1 MKRFCFAI
9 AMLVALTVEVAAA
22 CPLKF
27 PGSEVSRI
35 GIYVENLSTGKIET
49 AYNADMSFTPASVMK
64 CITSATAQISL
75 RPDFCFKT
83 TVRPL
88 GYIASGILHG
98 DLLVTG
104 SGDPTLGSRH
114 FPDKEKFPAAVIS
127 YLRTIGVDSI
137 QGDVIID
144 DTELPPIGISPFWLQ
159 EDIAWEYGAGLFGI
173 NYRDNS
179 FPLTVRADGEN
190 ETMSDQVEVVNRITR
205 GKRGNVVAMRGYDS
219 SVLTLYGTITSPS
232 YTARYSMPSPS
243 FTLYRHLL
251 DALDGAGVAYGGA
264 PSGATEKAAEPMVY
278 RSPVRDE
285 ILRSLMV
292 HSNNLFAEGMLRATV
307 LEKPVNKRGID
318 DEVAAEIALWQQ
330 NGLCLDGCRWQDGCG
345 LSPVQ
350 KLTPHCLGNVLSF
363 MAKSGKSADYVGLF
377 PRVGVEGTVRPLL
390 AKTPLSGKLALKSG
404 TMNSVVCYAGYKL
417 DGNEK
422 PTHVVVIMVNGFGCS
437 ASAVR
442 KGVASYL
449 LSRFN

>member
-1 MKRFCFAI
+1 
-9 AMLVALTVEVAAA
+9 
-22 CPLKF
+22 
-27 PGSEVSRI
+27 
-35 GIYVENLSTGKIET
+35 
-49 AYNADMSFTPASVMK
+49 
-64 CITSATAQISL
+64 
-75 RPDFCFKT
+75 
-83 TVRPL
+83 
-88 GYIASGILHG
+88 
-98 DLLVTG
+98 
-104 SGDPTLGSRH
+104 
-114 FPDKEKFPAAVIS
+114 
-127 YLRTIGVDSI
+127 
-137 QGDVIID
+137 
-144 DTELPPIGISPFWLQ
+144 
-159 EDIAWEYGAGLFGI
+159 
-173 NYRDNS
+173 
-179 FPLTVRADGEN
+179 
-190 ETMSDQVEVVNRITR
+190 
-205 GKRGNVVAMRGYDS
+205 
-219 SVLTLYGTITSPS
+219 
-232 YTARYSMPSPS
+232 
-243 FTLYRHLL
+243 
-251 DALDGAGVAYGGA
+251 
-264 PSGATEKAAEPMVY
+264 
-278 RSPVRDE
+278 
-285 ILRSLMV
+285 
-292 HSNNLFAEGMLRATV
+292 MLRATV

-318 DEVAAEIALWQQ
+318 DAVAAEIALWQQ